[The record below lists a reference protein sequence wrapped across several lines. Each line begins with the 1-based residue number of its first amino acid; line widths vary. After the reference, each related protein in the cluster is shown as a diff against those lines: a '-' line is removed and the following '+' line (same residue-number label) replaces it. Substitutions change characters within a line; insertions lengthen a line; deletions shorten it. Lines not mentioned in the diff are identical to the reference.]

1 MIYNQLLKYAGL
13 KTRYNPKTNKV
24 EYIRPKSE
32 DGKGSLDEAKLS
44 RFFDEQQEGKGISRA
59 QELIE
64 SGAMTEAEIN
74 GFRQLVTDINGSAS
88 LEAMFGGKIAPID
101 AFQTGNLSE
110 FLARIVG
117 ARAGGRLANEGG
129 GPQLVISGAA
139 SKRARAI
146 LNDFIRNPE
155 LQAAMDEAM
164 TNPVKYAEIMKSQ
177 IKKNVTNADGSIYKP
192 ALSATAGRFRGIL
205 GSTAQEYTKEDIIE
219 GLTKAIED
227 DDTSLL
233 QEIYMELYY
242 DGLAEEESNARNLGQ
257 FLGGGF

>member
-1 MIYNQLLKYAGL
+1 
-13 KTRYNPKTNKV
+13 
-24 EYIRPKSE
+24 
-32 DGKGSLDEAKLS
+32 
-44 RFFDEQQEGKGISRA
+44 
-59 QELIE
+59 
-64 SGAMTEAEIN
+64 MTEAEIN

-101 AFQTGNLSE
+101 AFQTGSLSE

-117 ARAGGRLANEGG
+117 AKAGGKLADEGG

-177 IKKNVTNADGSIYKP
+177 IKNNVTNADGSIYKP

-227 DDTSLL
+227 DDTSLI
-233 QEIYMELYY
+233 QEIYMELFY

-257 FLGGGF
+257 FLGGGY